1 MPTREVLTKNFIRSP
16 AFPLYLQGLCL
27 IEFTAYREKWERQA
41 DVPISFNPVE
51 VEPYEHVVKGK
62 TIRTFK
68 ATQAV
73 INDETGLPIG
83 QIATVVEL
91 DGVEL

>member
-1 MPTREVLTKNFIRSP
+1 MPTHEVLTKSFIRSP

-41 DVPISFNPVE
+41 DVPVSFNPVE
-51 VEPYEHVVKGK
+51 VEPYKHVKNGK
-62 TIRTFK
+62 LIKTFK

-73 INDETGLPIG
+73 INDETGLVIG
-83 QIATVVEL
+83 QIETVIEL